1 MNEDRDKA
9 DGSVD
14 MSTEEKIAKAS
25 WVPISYKPYSHS
37 HNHMT

>member
-25 WVPISYKPYSHS
+25 WVPHILQ
-37 HNHMT
+37 TI